1 MTSSLATVMDNQVYL
16 NANSALNFIAVD
28 SSGGWDNGECG
39 ISYECRTLIFKAL
52 HNLIEK

>member
-1 MTSSLATVMDNQVYL
+1 MDNQVYL
-16 NANSALNFIAVD
+16 NANSVLNFITVD
-28 SSGGWDNGECG
+28 ASGGWDNGECG